1 MSLFWSLFGPEI
13 LYFGYGILYF
23 GYGVLI
29 SLMESF
35 IRNDRGI
42 FVSFL
47 VFFLSFL
54 ITENQTT
61 TFFSIKQYVF
71 HVFVDLLK
79 TIWSMLRF
87 YENPA

>member
-1 MSLFWSLFGPEI
+1 MTEGFLNIFWSLFGPEI

-42 FVSFL
+42 FVYFL
-47 VFFLSFL
+47 VPFWSLFLIFWLWNPIFWLWSLSFL
-54 ITENQTT
+54 DGKLYKE
-61 TFFSIKQYVF
+61 
-71 HVFVDLLK
+71 
-79 TIWSMLRF
+79 
-87 YENPA
+87 